1 MGMHL
6 ESCPLRAAWRRRNPG
21 PCPSNCRLPVQ
32 AAASPS
38 ATSTSPMSPW
48 WTFSTCP
55 SSAPMGISCL
65 KRSWPC
71 SQRRRVF
78 PAFCVGAPKTHL
90 PGWRYRL
97 AASAGEQSAAGAL
110 DGRGG
115 TEGSNAGHTPPAVS
129 PGAASADPDLV
140 SGSSPTC
147 RPTPLAS
154 AGHSHDS
161 CLDAPLSSDAAL
173 SGHVLRASG
182 FVPYYRTP
190 EEELHSSPGPPASS
204 SGGQEP
210 TGELPRPGAATL

>member
-1 MGMHL
+1 MAKDTSPKRANPRSDPKPMPCGVANSHL
-6 ESCPLRAAWRRRNPG
+6 QLRAAG
-21 PCPSNCRLPVQ
+21 PLSPDCR
-32 AAASPS
+32 
-38 ATSTSPMSPW
+38 
-48 WTFSTCP
+48 
-55 SSAPMGISCL
+55 
-65 KRSWPC
+65 
-71 SQRRRVF
+71 
-78 PAFCVGAPKTHL
+78 
-90 PGWRYRL
+90 
-97 AASAGEQSAAGAL
+97 

-129 PGAASADPDLV
+129 PGVSALPLQGGVFPSAENKHRPCLRPLLPLWWYRCRPALGAWAEPGSLADRRLLPTQAASADPDLV